1 MQERGRGELSHQ
13 WLSRKVEFEERS
25 EGRGLREEDCA
36 FPQGEEGRRASGERC
51 GAGGEG
57 GLHAVIGNR
66 CRTSVC
72 SDVSIVNKLILSV
85 SDPKQLRLSINT
97 SYVTESCNY

>member
-1 MQERGRGELSHQ
+1 MQERGRGELPHQ

-57 GLHAVIGNR
+57 GLHAVIDNR
-66 CRTSVC
+66 ANCRLAIMYASSPLRHVC
-72 SDVSIVNKLILSV
+72 I
-85 SDPKQLRLSINT
+85 Q
-97 SYVTESCNY
+97 

>member
-1 MQERGRGELSHQ
+1 MQAHSRGKLPHQ
-13 WLSRKVEFEERS
+13 WLPRKVEFEERS

-66 CRTSVC
+66 CRTG